1 MKKTFSIILVLLL
14 TVVTL
19 FSGQQTDIVYASDD
33 IKLDEVQ
40 LPFES
45 KAYLLLDY
53 NTNTVLTNNN
63 ETDKYPVAS
72 IVKLMTTLLAYEA
85 IENGDLDLDQMILA
99 SEHSA
104 SMGGSQAFLDANQEY
119 QVEELLKSIIIA
131 SANDSSVLIAEAI
144 AGNEQSFV
152 KLMNKRAKELGMNN
166 TLYVNANGLPDANQ
180 YSTAMDSAILLKEV
194 MKYDNYFDHSTT
206 WMTDFVHPLD
216 GRATEL
222 TNTNRLSRFY
232 KGCDAGKTG
241 YTDEAG
247 YCLVA
252 SAKKSD
258 MRLVAVVLGAQTSKQ
273 RFSLIY
279 DLLDIGFANYK
290 NEHIAVKGAEIDEK
304 IKVRGAKSEQALL
317 TFEDDFYYISKRTDD
332 DGFELKFE
340 LPNRVKAPLM
350 QNDKVGKAFIIK
362 EGKVVGEVNVVSY
375 ENVEKQNYRD
385 IIRKIF
391 TKWGVRK

>member
-194 MKYDNYFDHSTT
+194 MK
-206 WMTDFVHPLD
+206 
-216 GRATEL
+216 
-222 TNTNRLSRFY
+222 
-232 KGCDAGKTG
+232 
-241 YTDEAG
+241 
-247 YCLVA
+247 
-252 SAKKSD
+252 
-258 MRLVAVVLGAQTSKQ
+258 
-273 RFSLIY
+273 
-279 DLLDIGFANYK
+279 
-290 NEHIAVKGAEIDEK
+290 
-304 IKVRGAKSEQALL
+304 
-317 TFEDDFYYISKRTDD
+317 
-332 DGFELKFE
+332 
-340 LPNRVKAPLM
+340 
-350 QNDKVGKAFIIK
+350 
-362 EGKVVGEVNVVSY
+362 
-375 ENVEKQNYRD
+375 
-385 IIRKIF
+385 
-391 TKWGVRK
+391 